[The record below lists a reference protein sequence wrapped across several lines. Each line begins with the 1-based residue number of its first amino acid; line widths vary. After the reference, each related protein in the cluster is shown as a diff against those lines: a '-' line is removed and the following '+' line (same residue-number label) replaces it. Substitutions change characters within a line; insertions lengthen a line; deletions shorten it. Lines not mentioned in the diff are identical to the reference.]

1 VRAAGLPVQLEVDGE
16 PGELP
21 QALDVSAYR
30 VLQEALSNVLR
41 HAGAVPT
48 TVSVRRDAAG
58 LTVQVVDTGAG
69 KAVVADGVGGHGL
82 LGIRERVAM
91 FGGRVE
97 AGPRPE
103 GGYRLAARFPLQ
115 DAR

>member
-1 VRAAGLPVQLEVDGE
+1 MPLEVHGE

-48 TVSVRRDAAG
+48 TVSVRHDAAA
-58 LTVQVVDTGAG
+58 LTVQVDDGGSGAP
-69 KAVVADGVGGHGL
+69 AASDGVGGHGL
-82 LGIRERVAM
+82 MGIRERVAL
-91 FGGRVE
+91 FGGAVE

-103 GGYRLAARFPLQ
+103 GGFRLAARFPLP

>member
-1 VRAAGLPVQLEVDGE
+1 VRLEVHGE

-30 VLQEALSNVLR
+30 VVQEALSNVLR
-41 HAGAVPT
+41 HAGRVPT
-48 TVSVRRDAAG
+48 TVTVCRDASA
-58 LTVQVVDTGAG
+58 LIVQVEDDGA
-69 KAVVADGVGGHGL
+69 AIPVPADGVGGHGL

-91 FGGRVE
+91 FGGAVE
-97 AGPRPE
+97 AGPRPH
-103 GGYRLAARFPLQ
+103 GGFRLAARFPLQ